1 MAVQPRYAGQATVNA
16 QGVITGATLPPQLGQ
31 AAWSID
37 SLTVLQSACP
47 QPLRAGDRID
57 LHGLRWA
64 APSAAAAQNIL
75 ASYDGLD
82 VADGHGLLIGHTIDP
97 ANLSFQIDHVA
108 KTLWVT
114 YTVNTVPYYTD
125 ERGNVVRQADRQ
137 NWWGMRGLLV
147 TVPASAYHRTDWT
160 NGIVAAIDASPEFP
174 VEALA
179 REAAH
184 FDKAKSDFRS
194 ADATR
199 TAIDALTPAVPTAPL
214 RAALLS
220 LAGSNMATCRDVEI
234 ESRRTAF
241 ARGVMAVIDRARTIT
256 DKWSVEEDAQALGE
270 YVEAALTAI
279 GGAEATEAMLR
290 SLCTRMQDD
299 LRSRTPTTFDRA
311 KGAAVGAAVNAE
323 EHVTL
328 TVHVHCLVS
337 DVVGVPEPIDL
348 ISLEKKRFRL
358 RADVADTGVKIKA
371 PDPLAGVSDRS
382 AVALELVSSGS
393 TPLQRRFEGQTAWHA
408 WINPTLGDLLVAGR
422 NQTVWFRYAPKTSN
436 DDA

>member
-1 MAVQPRYAGQATVNA
+1 MAVQPLYSQASVN
-16 QGVITGATLPPQLGQ
+16 QRGVIEGADPPSARYTYTSSTDDLVIT
-31 AAWSID
+31 AA
-37 SLTVLQSACP
+37 ACP
-47 QPLRAGDRID
+47 QHPRAGDRID

-108 KTLWVT
+108 KTLWMT

-125 ERGNVVRQADRQ
+125 ERGNVVRQANRQ

-147 TVPASAYHRTDWT
+147 TVPTSAFTRTDWT
-160 NGIVAAIDASPEFP
+160 NGLVAAIDVSPDFP

-256 DKWSVEEDAQALGE
+256 DTYSVQDDAQALGE

-290 SLCTRMQDD
+290 SLRTRMQDD

-323 EHVTL
+323 EHVTF

-358 RADVADTGVKIKA
+358 RTDVADTGVKIKV

-422 NQTVWFRYAPKTSN
+422 NQTVWFRYAPKTSK
-436 DDA
+436 DDV

>member
-1 MAVQPRYAGQATVNA
+1 MPTQHGTVTIEA
-16 QGVITGATLPPQLGQ
+16 DGRISFVADGDYWGVG
-31 AAWSID
+31 
-37 SLTVLQSACP
+37 
-47 QPLRAGDRID
+47 GDRVAIPPTRFPQTPHVGD
-57 LHGLRWA
+57 SVNLHLCPWD
-64 APSAAAAQNIL
+64 PLNAAAAQRIVDAL
-75 ASYDGLD
+75 PEFGDAAGVLPP
-82 VADGHGLLIGHTIDP
+82 GHTIDP
-97 ANLSFQIDHVA
+97 RNYAISRNLAAQ
-108 KTLWVT
+108 TLTIT
-114 YTVNTVPYYTD
+114 YTANSTVYY
-125 ERGNVVRQADRQ
+125 VS
-137 NWWGMRGLLV
+137 GLVGSNFTTSQGQDTNLWSFHGILL
-147 TVPASAYHRTDWT
+147 TVPASAFTRTDWT
-160 NGIVAAIDASPEFP
+160 NGLVAAIDASPDFP

-256 DKWSVEEDAQALGE
+256 DTYSVQDDAQALGE

-323 EHVTL
+323 EHATL

-358 RADVADTGVKIKA
+358 RADVADTGVKIKVPA
-371 PDPLAGVSDRS
+371 PLAGVSDRS

>member
-1 MAVQPRYAGQATVNA
+1 MPIPPGTVSMDADGRITFVAGGEYYPDGGNRVSIPLTRFPQTPHVGDRVNLHFCTWDPLTTATARRLV
-16 QGVITGATLPPQLGQ
+16 GVMYGLSDADGVLPP
-31 AAWSID
+31 
-37 SLTVLQSACP
+37 
-47 QPLRAGDRID
+47 
-57 LHGLRWA
+57 
-64 APSAAAAQNIL
+64 
-75 ASYDGLD
+75 
-82 VADGHGLLIGHTIDP
+82 GHTIDP
-97 ANLSFQIDHVA
+97 RNYGIARNLTTE
-108 KTLWVT
+108 TLTIT
-114 YTVNTVPYYTD
+114 YTVNDVTYYVAHRPTVHFARAQGGDTNLWWW
-125 ERGNVVRQADRQ
+125 RGYI
-137 NWWGMRGLLV
+137 L
-147 TVPASAYHRTDWT
+147 TVPALAFTRTDWT
-160 NGIVAAIDASPEFP
+160 NGLVAAIDASPDFP

-256 DKWSVEEDAQALGE
+256 DTYSVQDDAQALGE
-270 YVEAALTAI
+270 YVEAALIAI

-299 LRSRTPTTFDRA
+299 LRSRTPATFDRA
-311 KGAAVGAAVNAE
+311 KGAAVGAAGNAE
-323 EHVTL
+323 EHATL

-348 ISLEKKRFRL
+348 ISLEKKRFRI
-358 RADVADTGVKIKA
+358 RADVADTGVKIKV

-422 NQTVWFRYAPKTSN
+422 DQTVWFRYAPKTSK
-436 DDA
+436 DDV

>member
-1 MAVQPRYAGQATVNA
+1 MPTHIYPGSITVRPDGEVYSVSLQGQFDTGGADFITIRPDRFPQRPYDGDRVDLHLLIWAPRTAAKAQECLAVEGHDVTDPDGL
-16 QGVITGATLPPQLGQ
+16 LPP
-31 AAWSID
+31 
-37 SLTVLQSACP
+37 
-47 QPLRAGDRID
+47 
-57 LHGLRWA
+57 
-64 APSAAAAQNIL
+64 
-75 ASYDGLD
+75 
-82 VADGHGLLIGHTIDP
+82 GHTIDVN
-97 ANLSFQIDHVA
+97 NLGLGLDHA
-108 KTLWVT
+108 AHTLWMT
-114 YTVNTVPYYTD
+114 YTVGALVWYVDNYGVITS
-125 ERGNVVRQADRQ
+125 QADRQ
-137 NWWGMRGLLV
+137 NWWAWRGLLV
-147 TVPASAYHRTDWT
+147 TVPASAFTRTDWT
-160 NGIVAAIDASPEFP
+160 NGIVAAIDASPNFP

-179 REAAH
+179 REASY

-256 DKWSVEEDAQALGE
+256 DKWSIEEDALALGQ
-270 YVEAALTAI
+270 YVEAALTAV

-323 EHVTL
+323 EHATL

-358 RADVADTGVKIKA
+358 RADVANTGVKIKV
-371 PDPLAGVSDRS
+371 PDSLTGVPDRS
-382 AVALELVSSGS
+382 AVALEMVSSGS

-422 NQTVWFRYAPKTSN
+422 NQTVWFRYAPKMSK
-436 DDA
+436 DDV